1 MFAQS
6 LQHTLG
12 SRVRP
17 YFAKSRHRRLSLDDG
32 LNDGLSPLLIVDDPP
47 GGPIE
52 IEKQVGVV
60 EKKRGFFHSLD
71 ALDDD
76 HDAMLRT
83 VGLVGTYVS
92 SKQVGQ
98 CEKPETI

>member
-1 MFAQS
+1 MTTDSA
-6 LQHTLG
+6 
-12 SRVRP
+12 
-17 YFAKSRHRRLSLDDG
+17 
-32 LNDGLSPLLIVDDPP
+32 LLIVNDPP

-76 HDAMLRT
+76 HDAMIRT
-83 VGLVGTYVS
+83 VGLIRTYVS
-92 SKQVGQ
+92 SKQAGRG
-98 CEKPETI
+98 EKPETTRRVHVRMHSATEH